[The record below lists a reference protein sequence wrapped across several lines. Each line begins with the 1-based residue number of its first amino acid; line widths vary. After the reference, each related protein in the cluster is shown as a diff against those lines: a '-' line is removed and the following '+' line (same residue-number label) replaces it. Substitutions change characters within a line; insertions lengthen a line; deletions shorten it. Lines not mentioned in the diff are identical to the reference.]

1 MLYFLWTI
9 VFGLSCTF
17 TLATNFDP
25 SPGFPNFLRNR
36 ELPPEKSL
44 LDSIVKSF
52 QEQSRVYCI
61 VMIYDDIDI
70 DIKSNSLSK
79 FEKHYYVCM
88 LETYAM

>member
-9 VFGLSCTF
+9 VFGLSCTL

-70 DIKSNSLSK
+70 KSNSLSK
-79 FEKHYYVCM
+79 FEKQNYVCM
-88 LETYAM
+88 LETYVM